1 MGFIVHIYSGAVMG
15 VSFYTPCFRLAEQ
28 IAKMPKSEWHAPI
41 DVKDGGE
48 RLTDEQILKGLIER
62 HFRHTGSERAKAILA
77 DWENTRSRFVKVLPT
92 EYKRALGE
100 LWEKAQNKT
109 VAA

>member
-1 MGFIVHIYSGAVMG
+1 
-15 VSFYTPCFRLAEQ
+15 
-28 IAKMPKSEWHAPI
+28 
-41 DVKDGGE
+41 
-48 RLTDEQILKGLIER
+48 LIER
-62 HFRHTGSERAKAILA
+62 HFRHTGSERAKALLA
-77 DWENTRSRFVKVLPT
+77 DWENARGRFVKVLPT